1 MSTVIWHA
9 HKVMNYYT
17 IVLQDMSKRNMS
29 VVLAKPERDCPK
41 YNNIMTTWEEGLGNE
56 ENPRKKVRNIEQVKY
71 K

>member
-41 YNNIMTTWEEGLGNE
+41 YYNIMTIWEEGLREHGFVS
-56 ENPRKKVRNIEQVKY
+56 RKLWDGTG
-71 K
+71 